1 MRHSTYSRVMFA
13 KGNALPFTNN
23 VLAIAM
29 VDRVFHE
36 FTQGTVSICKDLD
49 LLAQH
54 IIDTNLKG
62 ATGADKFC
70 FNLVY

>member
-1 MRHSTYSRVMFA
+1 MTI
-13 KGNALPFTNN
+13 G
-23 VLAIAM
+23 AILHGRTGPVISARKE
-29 VDRVFHE
+29 D
-36 FTQGTVSICKDLD
+36 TVRAVLD